1 MSVDVKE
8 QVSLPLSK
16 CLELVL
22 SGIKFRLFRAGI
34 TVTIIALAVAFLL
47 VMLTE
52 SYVARRVADVIDNK
66 TAPRRLCDKWVSRLS
81 TPLTET
87 ELTAEL
93 LALGGADDPRYREL
107 KAWGRLD
114 DAAMD
119 RLQKVAQTQ
128 REYMV
133 EYFDQLKEGAKR
145 RLVGTAQGPAIF
157 ARLTDPVQY
166 AEFMDEAK
174 KGDRVLPGKDKE
186 AEFRAFM
193 NDWSDTRPARE
204 AVLTGHAQA
213 LAAVRQ
219 HLDDEAKKSER
230 ATTPIDKLADPDTAF
245 LSVLAANLF
254 QMDDGQKT
262 TVQAEARQK
271 AAEAQLRSALNVPIV
286 KRQLADRKSVKPAD
300 TDFQMLFVEVSKSG
314 GAKWLAEL
322 SAAAEYAKDAASQNL
337 PLLNLTD
344 KELPT
349 APNQPKRSE
358 FPDGSEGDKAFTQAN
373 DAYKKELPPFEKKME
388 PFAEAIQKVA
398 RQFLVAQ
405 ALAETEQQVVQA
417 GAGGDVG
424 FTGRTLWLIIVS
436 FLVCVVG
443 IANAMLMSVTERF
456 REIATMKCLGATD
469 GFIMINF
476 IMESVMQGVAGSV
489 VGALLGLIL
498 GVLRAWASYGGLA
511 WANFPVLDV
520 LESMGIGLVVG
531 VVVSALAATYPAYVA
546 ARLAPMEAM
555 RIE

>member
-405 ALAETEQQVVQA
+405 ALAETEQQVVLA

-476 IMESVMQGVAGSV
+476 IMESVMQGIVGSV

>member
-22 SGIKFRLFRAGI
+22 SGIKFRVFRAGI

-52 SYVARRVADVIDNK
+52 SYVARRVAGVIDEK
-66 TAPRRLCDKWVSRLS
+66 TAPRRLTDKWVSRVS
-81 TPLTET
+81 TQLTEA

-93 LALGGADDPRYREL
+93 LTLKGVDDPRYREL

-119 RLQKVAQTQ
+119 QLQDVARHQQ
-128 REYMV
+128 GYMN
-133 EYFDQLKEGAKR
+133 EYFDQLKEGAR
-145 RLVGTAQGPAIF
+145 RHLVGTAQGPAIF
-157 ARLTDPVQY
+157 ALLSDDAAY
-166 AEFMDEAK
+166 AEFMVGVK
-174 KGDRVLPGKDKE
+174 KGERVLPGREED
-186 AEFRAFM
+186 FRSFM
-193 NDWSDTRPARE
+193 DAWKQTRPTRA
-204 AVLTGHAQA
+204 AIQAGHAQA
-213 LAAVRQ
+213 LDAVRQ
-219 HLDDEAKKSER
+219 HLG
-230 ATTPIDKLADPDTAF
+230 TTPAIEKLANPDDAF
-245 LSVLAANLF
+245 LAVLAKQQF
-254 QMDDGQKT
+254 QMNDEEKAI
-262 TVQAEARQK
+262 VRAEARQK

-286 KRQLADRKSVKPAD
+286 KRQLADRKSKKPAD
-300 TDFQMLFVEVSKSG
+300 IDFQILFEEVSRSG
-314 GAKWLAEL
+314 GSKWLAEL
-322 SAAAEYAKDAASQNL
+322 SATAEYATGAEAQGL
-337 PLLNLTD
+337 PRLNLTGQ
-344 KELPT
+344 ELPV
-349 APNQPKRSE
+349 APHQPKRSE
-358 FPDGSEGDKAFTQAN
+358 FPEDSNGDRAFVQAT
-373 DAYKKELPPFEKKME
+373 DAYQKELPPFQKKME
-388 PFAEAIQKVA
+388 PFAEAIQETA
-398 RQFLVAQ
+398 RHFLTAQ
-405 ALAETEQQVVQA
+405 SLAETEQAVAQA
-417 GAGGDVG
+417 GAGAGAG
-424 FTGRTLWLIIVS
+424 FSGRTLWLIIVS

-476 IMESVMQGVAGSV
+476 ILESVMQGIAGSV
-489 VGALLGLIL
+489 VGAVLGLLL

-511 WANFPVLDV
+511 WANFPVVDV
-520 LESMGIGLVVG
+520 LTSMGIGMVVG

>member
-1 MSVDVKE
+1 MSSVDVKE

-52 SYVARRVADVIDNK
+52 SYVARRVADVIDHK

-81 TPLTET
+81 TPLTEV

-93 LALGGADDPRYREL
+93 LALTGPDDPRHREL
-107 KAWGRLD
+107 AAWGGL
-114 DAAMD
+114 DAAAMGE
-119 RLQKVAQTQ
+119 LQDVAARQHL
-128 REYMV
+128 YMTD
-133 EYFDQLKEGAKR
+133 YFDQLKEGARR

-157 ARLTDPVQY
+157 ALLTDP
-166 AEFMDEAK
+166 ATHAGFMDEAK
-174 KGDRVLPGKDKE
+174 KGDRVLPGKEKDE
-186 AEFRAFM
+186 EFKAFID
-193 NDWSDTRPARE
+193 DWARTRPARE
-204 AVLTGHAQA
+204 AVLKGHAQA
-213 LAAVRQ
+213 MAAVGQ
-219 HLDDEAKKSER
+219 HLG
-230 ATTPIDKLADPDTAF
+230 TTPAIDKLANPDEEF
-245 LSVLAANLF
+245 LAALARHQF
-254 QMDDGQKT
+254 QMDDEQKA

-271 AAEAQLRSALNVPIV
+271 AAEAQLRSALSVPIV
-286 KRQLADRKSVKPAD
+286 KRQLADRKSTRAAD
-300 TDFQMLFVEVSKSG
+300 TDFQMLFVEVSKTG
-314 GAKWLAEL
+314 GSRWLAEL
-322 SAAAEYAKDAASQNL
+322 SATAAYAKDAASQNL
-337 PLLNLTD
+337 PLLNLTSL
-344 KELPT
+344 ELPA
-349 APNQPKRSE
+349 APNQPSRSD
-358 FPDGSEGDKAFTQAN
+358 FPDGSEGDRAFGQAN
-373 DAYKKELPPFEKKME
+373 DAYKKELVPFQKSME
-388 PFAEAIQKVA
+388 PFAEAIQKA
-398 RQFLVAQ
+398 AQQFLTAQ
-405 ALAETEQQVVQA
+405 ALAETEQQVAQA
-417 GAGGDVG
+417 GAGGGVG
-424 FTGRTLWLIIVS
+424 FSGRTLWLIIVS

-498 GVLRAWASYGGLA
+498 GVLRAWATYGGLA
-511 WANFPVLDV
+511 WANFPVVDV